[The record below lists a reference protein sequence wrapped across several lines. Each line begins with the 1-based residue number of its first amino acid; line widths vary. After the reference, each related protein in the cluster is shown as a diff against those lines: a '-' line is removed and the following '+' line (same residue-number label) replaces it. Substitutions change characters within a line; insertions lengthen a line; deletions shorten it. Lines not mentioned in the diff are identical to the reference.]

1 MDTKICTSLEQSKKL
16 MELGIDVNTADMYW
30 LNRFIDLTQTKYVLF
45 VVDRSEKH
53 IDFFNSYAVA
63 VEKGEIIPAWSL
75 TALFGVLPKIGAHE
89 PMLRKLYYISEP
101 TERYICQYSLT
112 DMTSEYDNP
121 VDACYEMII
130 KLKEKNLL

>member
-1 MDTKICTSLEQSKKL
+1 MDTKICTSIEQSKKL
-16 MELGIDVNTADMYW
+16 IELGIDARTADMYYFDDHYN
-30 LNRFIDLTQTKYVLF
+30 LVSLKTDFSYENYLLYNRTEFDY
-45 VVDRSEKH
+45 
-53 IDFFNSYAVA
+53 
-63 VEKGEIIPAWSL
+63 IPAWSL